1 MVNFLSKA
9 EAKCWLAGK
18 PKDPRN
24 RRNNQFA
31 IPVDA
36 GRRVFLVSD
45 LLGRFEGKTIVVVF
59 SDWSV
64 WPSGQRMHIFDR
76 LRLSYGESR
85 PLIKTPI
92 HVFEKDEFEGAVSFV
107 TLGVLFLFNVEVF
120 AKDSVFFSH
129 DEYGTASFNVGQ
141 WRL

>member
-1 MVNFLSKA
+1 MVKFLSKA
-9 EAKCWLAGK
+9 EAKSWLAGK
-18 PKDPRN
+18 PKDPRG
-24 RRNNQFA
+24 RRNNEFA

-36 GRRVFLVSD
+36 GRRVFLVGD
-45 LLGRFEGKTIVVVF
+45 LLSRFVGKEIVVVF

-76 LRLSYGESR
+76 LRLSYGESG
-85 PLIKTPI
+85 PLTETPI
-92 HVFEKDEFEGAVSFV
+92 HVFETDQFEDAVSFV

-120 AKDSVFFSH
+120 AEDSVFFSH

-141 WRL
+141 WRR